1 MSRRTG
7 AARVILHMELASA
20 INLRAVPGHPLW
32 DWALTNGLNEL
43 LVCLASVPLQVR
55 EADGDVVWHQDA
67 EFWPGSGELTE
78 LEVNGATDDRV
89 RSA

>member
-1 MSRRTG
+1 MHIQEK
-7 AARVILHMELASA
+7 VELK
-20 INLRAVPGHPLW
+20 
-32 DWALTNGLNEL
+32 DWTWWKIGGPADYF
-43 LVCLASVPLQVR
+43 CLPETPLQVR

-67 EFWPGSGELTE
+67 EFWPGSGELME